1 MDLDKLNKNGQL
13 SKELTDFILNIP
25 ILGNLDTDELRYVS
39 DQMTF
44 IEVNPGDILF
54 NEWDRSDF
62 VCFVVYGALDVMK
75 KSGPDHYAI
84 LSTLKRGKSI
94 GEMALIDNSPRSATV
109 KANTKSILALLPKNH
124 FDIILENRP
133 AIGIKILKGIA
144 RLLSHNLRKTSSRL
158 ADYMLPLS

>member
-39 DQMTF
+39 DQITF

>member
-1 MDLDKLNKNGQL
+1 MNLKKLNTNGKL

-25 ILGNLDTDELRYVS
+25 IFSNLESEELHYVA
-39 DQMTF
+39 DYMKF
-44 IEVNPGDILF
+44 IEIKPGEILF
-54 NEWDRSDF
+54 HEWDRSEY
-62 VCFVVYGALDVMK
+62 VCFVVYGSLDVMK
-75 KSGPDHYAI
+75 KSGPDSYAI

-109 KANTKSILALLPKNH
+109 KANTKSILALLPKDR

-133 AIGIKILKGIA
+133 SIGIKLLKGLA